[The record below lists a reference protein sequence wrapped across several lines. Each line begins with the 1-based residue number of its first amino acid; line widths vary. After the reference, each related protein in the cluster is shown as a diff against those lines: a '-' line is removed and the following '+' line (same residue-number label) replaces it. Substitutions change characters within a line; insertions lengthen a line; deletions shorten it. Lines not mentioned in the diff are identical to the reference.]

1 MAPTAV
7 PAPVIAA
14 DSLLPRLLAI
24 APAVEPVR
32 PLPAHRVEA
41 AAAEPLRPAD

>member
-1 MAPTAV
+1 MTPDALPG
-7 PAPVIAA
+7 PVIAA

-32 PLPAHRVEA
+32 PLPPIRSRQRRRSHCATA
-41 AAAEPLRPAD
+41 A